1 MEKRLNFNVLTSDDS
16 DDTSTS
22 DYAFK
27 INVNTN
33 GLKLIEKGNESSGEE
48 EFFFQD
54 TIVILARQWRI
65 CTVTQRIVSVL
76 SNNMCVS
83 YVTR

>member
-1 MEKRLNFNVLTSDDS
+1 MLIKLYILQYYLLLLFKIAGKKSMEKRLNFNVLTSDDS

-48 EFFFQD
+48 EFFF
-54 TIVILARQWRI
+54 
-65 CTVTQRIVSVL
+65 
-76 SNNMCVS
+76 
-83 YVTR
+83 